1 MDPFTQGVRLQNS
14 RSPLLGFES
23 GFFLTTTTPHRF
35 PAAILRV
42 GHGRQLPTTELEGE
56 G

>member
-23 GFFLTTTTPHRF
+23 GFFLTTTIPHRF
-35 PAAILRV
+35 LAVTLRV
-42 GHGRQLPTTELEGE
+42 GHDRILPTTELEGE
-56 G
+56 R